1 MAANEGRRAHR
12 RQRRNVRPSPTEG
25 GVAGTAVETFELEVE
40 RTVAGG
46 AGLGREPGGRVVL
59 VDGALPGE
67 RVEVRLTSSKE
78 RMATADTVAVLQPSS
93 GRITPPCAELAA
105 GCGGCDMQHAD
116 PALQRQLKVGIVR
129 DALARIGRLPDV
141 EVSEGEHL
149 GDRGFRTVLRC
160 GVIDARAGL
169 RSRRSWSLRPLDGC
183 MVAHPLVEDL
193 LVRARFPGAEQVT
206 IRVGART
213 GERMVV
219 VDGGTDLEVPDDVTA
234 VRNGVCVS
242 DPWIHEVVAGQRF
255 RISADSF
262 FQARP
267 DGAEA
272 LLNAVHRSLEGIEEG
287 ERLADLYGGVGL
299 FSAGL
304 SSGGGVLVERSP
316 SAIADALVNLDGRDV
331 TVVEADV
338 RKWEPESCDVAVADP
353 ARAGLG
359 ADGVAVLVG
368 TGAGRIALVSCDP
381 ASLARDARLL
391 VEAGYVPTGVELVDM
406 FPHTHHVEA
415 VTGFRRPA

>member
-1 MAANEGRRAHR
+1 
-12 RQRRNVRPSPTEG
+12 
-25 GVAGTAVETFELEVE
+25 
-40 RTVAGG
+40 
-46 AGLGREPGGRVVL
+46 VL

-67 RVEVRLTSSKE
+67 RVEVRVTSSRE
-78 RMATADTVAVLQPSS
+78 RMATAETVVVLQPSP
-93 GRITPPCAELAA
+93 GRIDPPCVELAA

-116 PALQRQLKVGIVR
+116 AMLQRRLKVGIVR
-129 DALARIGRLPDV
+129 DALARIGRLPDM

-160 GVIDARAGL
+160 GVVDSRAGL
-169 RSRRSWSLRPLDGC
+169 RTRRSWTLRPLDGC

-193 LVRARFPGAEQVT
+193 LRHARFPDAEQVT

-219 VDGGTDLEVPDDVTA
+219 VDRGSDPEVPDDVT
-234 VRNGVCVS
+234 VVQDGVCVS
-242 DPWIHEVVAGQRF
+242 DPWIHEVVSGQRF
-255 RISADSF
+255 RISAGSF

-272 LLNAVHRSLEGIEEG
+272 LLRAVRRSLGGLGED

-304 SSGGGVLVERSP
+304 SAGSGVLVERSS
-316 SAIADALVNLDGRDV
+316 SAAADARVNLEGRDV

-338 RKWEPESCDVAVADP
+338 RTWEPVRSDVVVADP
-353 ARAGLG
+353 SRRGLG
-359 ADGVAVLVG
+359 AGGVEVLIG

-391 VEAGYVPTGVELVDM
+391 VDAGYEPTGVELVDM
-406 FPHTHHVEA
+406 FSHTHHVEA
-415 VTGFRRPA
+415 VTGFRRSA